1 MKALT
6 SLQGY
11 SRSVKSRTVLTVWLR
26 YRAPYHWPSMLSF
39 LQARSIPAIEVLEAG
54 AYWRT
59 VVFAGRQGIIECRP
73 VSGQR
78 LAVRIHGLP
87 AALLPGMVARLRR
100 VFDLDASPALIEG
113 QLRRDPLMARLIAQR
128 PGLRV
133 PGGWAAFEQVMRTVL
148 GQQISVAGAI
158 TLAGRLVAR
167 HGRPLASV
175 LAADKRLTHVFP
187 EPQAIA
193 EVDLSDLGMP
203 RSRAATLSGMARAML
218 DDPRLLQADSDLQT
232 WVKRLCLRRGIGPW
246 SAQYLA
252 LRQLGD
258 GDAFPLGDVA
268 LLKAIRLLEP
278 ELTPLAERALHWQPW
293 RAYAAQHLWASL
305 SGPQPD

>member
-1 MKALT
+1 MKALN
-6 SLQGY
+6 SLQSY
-11 SRSVKSRTVLTVWLR
+11 RRSVQHGAVLTVWLR
-26 YRAPYHWPSMLSF
+26 YRAPYHWPSMLNF
-39 LQARSIPAIEVLEAG
+39 LQARSIPGVEVVEAG

-59 VVFAGRQGIIECRP
+59 VVIGGRQGIIHCRRRN
-73 VSGQR
+73 GQQ
-78 LAVRIHGLP
+78 LAVSIHGLP
-87 AALLPGMVARLRR
+87 ARLVPGLVARLRR
-100 VFDLDASPALIEG
+100 VFDLDADPVSIEC

-148 GQQISVAGAI
+148 GQQISVAGAM
-158 TLAGRLVAR
+158 TLARRLVVR
-167 HGRPLASV
+167 HGLPLAPA
-175 LAADKRLTHVFP
+175 LATDKRLTHVFP

-193 EVDLSDLGMP
+193 EDDLSDLGMP
-203 RSRAATLSGMARAML
+203 RSRAATLSGMAKAML
-218 DDPRLLQADSDLQT
+218 EDPSLLQPDSDLQT
-232 WVKRLCLRRGIGPW
+232 WVKRLCHQRGIGPW

-278 ELTPLAERALHWQPW
+278 EPTPLAERALRWRPW

-305 SGPQPD
+305 SAP